1 MDSAHPGAVSLYGHG
16 LFGGAGEVNSISR
29 LPIATEHRIVLCAS
43 DWIGMSGGDLPNTV
57 TILQDL
63 SRFPTLADRLQ
74 QGMVNFL
81 FLGRR

>member
-1 MDSAHPGAVSLYGHG
+1 M
-16 LFGGAGEVNSISR
+16 
-29 LPIATEHRIVLCAS
+29 LCAS
-43 DWIGMSGGDLPNTV
+43 DWIGMSGGDLPNTI

-81 FLGRR
+81 CLGRAMIHPQGFAANAGVPGRRGVR